1 MNSKVSSSKKEKA
14 KAKKLKTSIAVQIME
29 MDALKNFGCCIE
41 HTTPSGGIFTKCY
54 PIHLP
59 GPSIPPAGTG
69 SIPPSV
75 QPGPLDVSPDP
86 LPFPDMDIYSLDSTI
101 SMGCSPSKGKWH
113 MRLTSQCEKHSAWG
127 HWQNDVL
134 LLALEIYLEV
144 EVNRAAR

>member
-1 MNSKVSSSKKEKA
+1 MVRVAEVNFMTSPVKKYISYNTSMLKSFRSLVLHSHIMNSKASSSKKEKA
-14 KAKKLKTSIAVQIME
+14 KAKKAKTSVAAQIME

-69 SIPPSV
+69 SIPPLV

-86 LPFPDMDIYSLDSTI
+86 LPFPDMDIYSLDSTV
-101 SMGCSPSKGKWH
+101 SMDHSPSKGKWC
-113 MRLTSQCEKHSAWG
+113 M
-127 HWQNDVL
+127 
-134 LLALEIYLEV
+134 
-144 EVNRAAR
+144 